1 MKFKSLL
8 LAQASGS
15 VGGTTYSRN
24 KGGMYIRSRSL
35 VVTPKTPQQVAAQNA
50 IKTLTARW
58 QGLSLAVRT
67 GWKNYAVNVPILNA
81 LGESRVIPEL
91 SWYIKCNSIRL
102 QALGATGIIDAA
114 PTTFSLAVLTTPVPT
129 FTHPTGMSLAYT
141 NTDAWAITTGGYLFV
156 QMSRPLSPTIVFP
169 KANFRYMD
177 KVAGNTGTPPTSPAV
192 MVSPF
197 VYVAGQQYMVRV
209 QASNSDGRI
218 SAPLVLQGLA
228 V

>member
-1 MKFKSLL
+1 MKFKSLI

-15 VGGTTYSRN
+15 TGGLTYSRN

-58 QGLSLAVRT
+58 QGLTTLQRT
-67 GWKNYAVNVPILNA
+67 GWKDYAVNVPILNA

-102 QALGATGIIDAA
+102 QAIGASAIVDAA
-114 PTTFSLAVLTTPVPT
+114 PTTYSLAVLTTPT
-129 FTHPTGMSLAYT
+129 FTATATAAISLAYT

-156 QMSRPLSPTIVFP
+156 QVSRPLSPTIVFP
-169 KANFRYMD
+169 KANFRYTD
-177 KVAGNTGTPPTSPAV
+177 KVSGLTATPPTSPAAIT
-192 MVSPF
+192 SPF
-197 VYVAGQQYMVRV
+197 PFIAGNQIMIRV

-218 SAPLVLQGLA
+218 SAPLILQKIA